1 MLAAGRRVKLC
12 SLNISDTYYSHIRSR
27 QRGPL
32 FRERKRKKKRDRKKF
47 MENSNEKDMAKDDAG
62 VEKMEISSDDGAVNS
77 AYAEKSENKRKRNS
91 KISPYKLLSLL
102 CFAIIFAL
110 WCGLSF
116 GGIVTEVFLPSPL
129 DVVRKLGSMYSD
141 GSLWANC
148 WESTRRVLV
157 GWIWSVIIA
166 LPVGMLMANS
176 KKFSAFIQPIVEFA
190 RYLPVVA
197 LVPLTLLY
205 LGIGESQK
213 YTIIF
218 LGTFFQLVL
227 MVCDTVSSVD
237 KNMINAAKTLGA
249 GKYQMYKEVIFPA
262 ALPGLMN
269 DFRLTV
275 GWAWTYLVVAEM
287 VAAQNGL
294 GYMILKSQRY
304 LATDTI
310 FAGLILIGLI
320 GLVTDWVFRIL
331 TKIVTPWHEK
341 LSDR

>member
-1 MLAAGRRVKLC
+1 MKSIKDIDAAGKAQSTDNAAKAASGSRGAGDSR
-12 SLNISDTYYSHIRSR
+12 IS
-27 QRGPL
+27 
-32 FRERKRKKKRDRKKF
+32 F
-47 MENSNEKDMAKDDAG
+47 
-62 VEKMEISSDDGAVNS
+62 
-77 AYAEKSENKRKRNS
+77 
-91 KISPYKLLSLL
+91 YKLLSLL
-102 CFAIIFAL
+102 CFIIIISL
-110 WCGLSF
+110 WCVLSF
-116 GGIVTEVFLPSPL
+116 GGFVSDIFLPSPL
-129 DVVRKLGSMYSD
+129 AVVRRLGEMYSD

-148 WESTRRVLV
+148 WESTRRVLI
-157 GWIWSVIIA
+157 GWIWSAVVA
-166 LPVGMLMANS
+166 LPVGMMMANS
-176 KKFSAFIQPIVEFA
+176 KKFSAFVQPIVEFA

-237 KNMINAAKTLGA
+237 RNMINAARTLGA
-249 GKYQMYKEVIFPA
+249 GKLQLYREVIFPA

-269 DFRLTV
+269 DFRLTI

-294 GYMILKSQRY
+294 GYMILRSQRY

-320 GLVTDWVFRIL
+320 GLLTDWIFRIL
-331 TKIVTPWHEK
+331 TRIVTPWHEK
-341 LSDR
+341 LTDR

>member
-1 MLAAGRRVKLC
+1 MKKKTVRDNGKILSGICFALIIGFWCIATYGGL
-12 SLNISDTYYSHIRSR
+12 ISD
-27 QRGPL
+27 L
-32 FRERKRKKKRDRKKF
+32 
-47 MENSNEKDMAKDDAG
+47 
-62 VEKMEISSDDGAVNS
+62 
-77 AYAEKSENKRKRNS
+77 
-91 KISPYKLLSLL
+91 
-102 CFAIIFAL
+102 
-110 WCGLSF
+110 
-116 GGIVTEVFLPSPL
+116 FLPSPTE
-129 DVVRKLGSMYSD
+129 VVKKIIEMARD

-148 WESTRRVLV
+148 WESTARVLV
-157 GWIWSVIIA
+157 GWIWSVIVA

-176 KKFSAFIQPIVEFA
+176 RKFCAFIQPIIEFA

-205 LGIGESQK
+205 LGIDETQK

-237 KNMINAAKTLGA
+237 RNMINAAKTLGA
-249 GKYQMYKEVIFPA
+249 SKWQIYKEVIFPA
-262 ALPGLMN
+262 ALPGLMD
-269 DFRLTV
+269 DFRLTI

-287 VAAQNGL
+287 VAASNGL

-320 GLVTDWVFRIL
+320 GLITDWIFRIL
-331 TKIVTPWHEK
+331 TRIVAPWQERLGDK
-341 LSDR
+341 K